1 MNPSIVSHQQLYDL
15 LFEAY
20 GPQHWWPAKTA
31 VAMMVGVILVQN
43 STWTQAAKVVDVLAE
58 HNYLS
63 WRRLR
68 DVDEQTLWDL
78 LRPAGYF
85 RVKTKR
91 LKAVAS
97 FVGQY
102 DDDLGRLFALEPA
115 MLRVKL
121 LTVNGVGKES
131 ADSIICYGA
140 KQPVF
145 VVDAYT
151 RRLFYRL
158 GWVGERAG
166 YDEIQELV
174 HENMAMEQTLLGE
187 YHALIVSHVKE
198 QCKVRPICSGCP
210 IIFCPRY
217 HNSR

>member
-1 MNPSIVSHQQLYDL
+1 
-15 LFEAY
+15 
-20 GPQHWWPAKTA
+20 
-31 VAMMVGVILVQN
+31 MMVGVILVQN

-68 DVDEQTLWDL
+68 DAKEQAMWDL

-91 LKAVAS
+91 LKALAN
-97 FVGQY
+97 FLGQY
-102 DDDLGRLFALEPA
+102 NDDVEKLFALEPA
-115 MLRVKL
+115 LLRVKL

-151 RRLFYRL
+151 RRLFSRL

-166 YDEIQELV
+166 YDEIQKLV
-174 HENMAMEQTLLGE
+174 HGNMVMEQSVLGE
-187 YHALIVSHVKE
+187 YHALIVNHVKE
-198 QCKVRPICSGCP
+198 QCRVRPLCLDCP
-210 IIFCPRY
+210 IIFCPD
-217 HNSR
+217 NSQSKVDK